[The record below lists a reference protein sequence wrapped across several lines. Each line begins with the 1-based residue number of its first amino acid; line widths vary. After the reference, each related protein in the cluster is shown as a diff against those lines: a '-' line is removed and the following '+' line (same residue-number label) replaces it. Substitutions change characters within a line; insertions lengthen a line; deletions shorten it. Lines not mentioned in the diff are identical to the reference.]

1 VREGGVSRGVF
12 KLHYKILHRLG
23 LAMDLGGS
31 YNEAAIL
38 IASHRLPGGVR
49 PWALLSRQV
58 SAALVSLPLAW
69 VTRAEKFRVLIFEWI

>member
-1 VREGGVSRGVF
+1 MREGGVSRGVF

-38 IASHRLPGGVR
+38 IASHRLPGRGEAVG
-49 PWALLSRQV
+49 AAEQTGLS
-58 SAALVSLPLAW
+58 SARFFAPCLGH
-69 VTRAEKFRVLIFEWI
+69 TR